1 MSGPEPTF
9 RIDPIE
15 PSEVGPR
22 FLALI
27 DHLETVLQPDDVAT
41 LRSLVARGD
50 HASAYEHLDAI
61 TDDGTVSADTA
72 TLVEIVLLGQAIRSS

>member
-15 PSEVGPR
+15 PSEVGAR
-22 FLALI
+22 FVALI
-27 DHLETVLQPDDVAT
+27 DRLVPVLQRDDVAT
-41 LRSLVARGD
+41 LRALVARGD
-50 HASAYEHLDAI
+50 HVSAFERLDAI

-72 TLVEIVLLGQAIRSS
+72 TLVELVLLGQAIRSG